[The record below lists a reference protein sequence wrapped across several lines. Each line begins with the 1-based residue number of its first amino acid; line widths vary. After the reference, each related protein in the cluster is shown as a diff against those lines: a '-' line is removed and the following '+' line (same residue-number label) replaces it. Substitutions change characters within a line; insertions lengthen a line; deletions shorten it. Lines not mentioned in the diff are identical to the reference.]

1 MCDETARAMQFVK
14 KVGMPKDLFMGSMTI
29 NRWESYVYI
38 YYDRIGAQLEV
49 CPRDGQC

>member
-29 NRWESYVYI
+29 NRWESYIYI
-38 YYDRIGAQLEV
+38 IL
-49 CPRDGQC
+49 